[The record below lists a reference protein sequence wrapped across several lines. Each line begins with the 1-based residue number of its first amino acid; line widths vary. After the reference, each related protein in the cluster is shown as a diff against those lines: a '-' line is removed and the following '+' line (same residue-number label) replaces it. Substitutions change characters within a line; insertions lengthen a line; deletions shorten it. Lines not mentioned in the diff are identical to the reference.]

1 MWIKARK
8 GTPERENIRDHK
20 RRGRIVKRK
29 SIVALAVVLALLFSF
44 IFVVASGITQLSNE
58 KILFLFLDETKGE
71 PGTVEVASL
80 ALFSD
85 AKLPQELIKVN
96 PLASTEALKKEGI
109 SLLDSLIKANTLEE
123 GIENAK
129 AVAESETHTK
139 VDRVVLL
146 DASALKEIIDAVHPI
161 PIDKEFT
168 VTVMDRT
175 FTLSVA
181 TSLTGTAAEQCIRG
195 EAYPLTDEELLKT
208 PEDYLWEVKAE
219 IINSV
224 TRKLFDFDQYTPEEQ
239 KSLAYITVEQY
250 RNDLFI
256 VYKKNTVLLMV
267 YYLPE
272 VLAKQIVSFTV
283 RRIA

>member
-1 MWIKARK
+1 M
-8 GTPERENIRDHK
+8 
-20 RRGRIVKRK
+20 KRK
-29 SIVALAVVLALLFSF
+29 SIVALAVVLTLLFSF
-44 IFVVASGITQLSNE
+44 IYVVASGITQLSNE

-71 PGTVEVASL
+71 SGTVEVASL

-85 AKLPQELIKVN
+85 AKLPQDLIKVN
-96 PLASTEALKKEGI
+96 PLSSTEALKKEGI
-109 SLLDSLIKANTLEE
+109 SLSDSLIKANTLEE

-129 AVAESETHTK
+129 AVAESETNTK
-139 VDRVVLL
+139 IDRVVLL
-146 DASALKEIIDAVHPI
+146 DASALKRIIDAVHPI

-168 VTVMDRT
+168 VTVLDRT
-175 FTLSVA
+175 FTLSVK
-181 TSLTGTAAEQCIRG
+181 TSITGTAAEQCIRG
-195 EAYPLTDEELLKT
+195 EAYPLTDDKLLEA

-250 RNDLFI
+250 RNDFFI